1 MGYVIT
7 LLAFAIRAAQAGHNV
22 WMTDVNQVHWI
33 EGTANF
39 EKPNLNSSHPASH
52 PAVGTYPPNNMGTPM
67 TPQVQH
73 YHPGTTPGNVGGTY
87 QV

>member
-7 LLAFAIRAAQAGHNV
+7 LLVFAIRAAQAGHNV
-22 WMTDVNQVHWI
+22 WLTDVNNVHWI
-33 EGTANF
+33 DGSALF
-39 EKPNLNSSHPASH
+39 EKPNLNSSHPAI
-52 PAVGTYPPNNMGTPM
+52 GTYPPNNMGTPM

-73 YHPGTTPGNVGGTY
+73 YPPGPTPGNVGVTY